1 MSEPTDQPGIAPGAL
16 DPDDAPRLATPWRI
30 VVAFI
35 PSLGFLAIPF
45 LPFAQHATLWFGL
58 PAVLVWTLL
67 MVILSVAAL
76 QIVDVMYKRAGGST
90 YDDLEEE
97 VEVP

>member
-1 MSEPTDQPGIAPGAL
+1 
-16 DPDDAPRLATPWRI
+16 
-30 VVAFI
+30 
-35 PSLGFLAIPF
+35 
-45 LPFAQHATLWFGL
+45 
-58 PAVLVWTLL
+58 VWTLL